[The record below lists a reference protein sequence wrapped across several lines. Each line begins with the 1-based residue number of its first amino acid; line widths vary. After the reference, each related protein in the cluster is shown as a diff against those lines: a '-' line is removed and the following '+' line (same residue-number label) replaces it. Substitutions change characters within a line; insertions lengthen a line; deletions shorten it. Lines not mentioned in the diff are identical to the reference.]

1 MISNDLYLYYTYCF
15 CYIYNASNLPVEKRK
30 DYLILFCNTF
40 GDNLYAKNRLLETI
54 SINHRNW
61 TNDIDSYISYTLIE
75 PNPQYVCYMCILC
88 VLLARF
94 YAKGNFNI
102 AIVNGVDKYIRAL
115 SNTTLTDAQVMQ
127 TVTNFKNALFGLIKN
142 ASGQAPISKFTTDLY
157 NIYWWFTGNNVPLQ

>member
-1 MISNDLYLYYTYCF
+1 
-15 CYIYNASNLPVEKRK
+15 
-30 DYLILFCNTF
+30 
-40 GDNLYAKNRLLETI
+40 
-54 SINHRNW
+54 
-61 TNDIDSYISYTLIE
+61 
-75 PNPQYVCYMCILC
+75 

-102 AIVNGVDKYIRAL
+102 AIVNGVDKYIKAL

-142 ASGQAPISKFTTDLY
+142 AGGQAPISKFTTDLY

>member
-54 SINHRNW
+54 SINHRSW
-61 TNDIDSYISYTLIE
+61 TNDIDAYISYTLIE
-75 PNPQYVCYMCILC
+75 PNPQYICYMCILC

-102 AIVNGVDKYIRAL
+102 AIVNGVDKYIKAL

-127 TVTNFKNALFGLIKN
+127 TVTNFKNALFGLIKKCRRT
-142 ASGQAPISKFTTDLY
+142 STYIKVY
-157 NIYWWFTGNNVPLQ
+157 YRPLQYILVVYR

>member
-15 CYIYNASNLPVEKRK
+15 CYIYNGSALPVEKRK

-40 GDNLYAKNRLLETI
+40 GDNPYAKNRLLETI
-54 SINHRNW
+54 SINPRSW
-61 TNDIDSYISYTLIE
+61 TNDIDSYINYTLTE
-75 PNPQYVCYMCILC
+75 PNPQYICYMCILC

-102 AIVNGVDKYIRAL
+102 PIINGIDKYIKAL
-115 SNTTLTDAQVMQ
+115 SNTELTNDQVMQ

-142 ASGQAPISKFTTDLY
+142 AGGQAPISKFTTDLY
-157 NIYWWFTGNNVPLQ
+157 NIYWWFTGNNIPIQ